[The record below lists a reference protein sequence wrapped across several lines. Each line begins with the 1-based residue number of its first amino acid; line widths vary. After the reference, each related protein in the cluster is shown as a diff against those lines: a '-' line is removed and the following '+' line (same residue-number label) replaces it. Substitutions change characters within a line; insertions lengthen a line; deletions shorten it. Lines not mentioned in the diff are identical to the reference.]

1 MNYYNFINNMKIDSK
16 LKFLKKVNFETLEY
30 DNFFYYDY
38 IEEIK
43 ENNKQLNIR
52 YKNIAIIQ
60 KLIDSYID
68 ECSYNGDDES
78 FENVTGS
85 ITSVL
90 RRDSNNIYARNKA
103 AFLYFTRYIYNFD
116 GIYYDIALDHL
127 NSIIHYNNDISYFI
141 LALLYQFKYMH
152 TKDNKYFNKTLEC
165 YNNIADIFK
174 NDININ
180 YNIYILYKT
189 KFANIEK
196 DIHFESYLKILEFNK
211 ENTFALSDLAKLYRD
226 KFISTK
232 NYDYY
237 LEAANYYI
245 ELSYI
250 SKDINVLLNLG
261 FIYTLM
267 FKYSNDIHFFDDAV
281 YTYKK
286 IESLK
291 NNSML
296 YNLLGYVYTIKYD
309 LTGNRDDFTFAMNYY
324 DSAMIF
330 DNSSSYFKAHLYL
343 IAYNKTEDDL
353 YFDAS
358 LSFFNHLDTDEVDIL
373 NSIAYLYEIKFCIN
387 KDKKDFDN
395 ALYYYNRAL
404 AIDRDYL
411 YTYINRFHL
420 YKLAYYI
427 FDDSNYF
434 TLVLNDYETLF
445 NEGQLMH
452 DELLYN
458 HINYNMGC
466 FYYSLYSDCL
476 KDEYIFSQYNFR
488 DEFFNKSLFFF
499 SHSNSFLAISNLYR
513 LKYMDERND
522 KYFNLA
528 LENINN
534 NFKYDIKNF
543 SQRALLYYE
552 KYKIEKNNK
561 YFYLALEDLNYALE
575 ANNYDKT
582 IYYNLALLH
591 HIKFI
596 ENKFDNYKEAEK
608 NYIAAIDLDS
618 SYLNAIENL
627 GFLYLIVYNRYNTE
641 HIFNNSLS
649 CYETILSHNQNSL
662 IALEGLADLYYM
674 KSCRND
680 IDYDARYDYIKKSIN
695 YYESTLSL
703 GIGIDSVYK
712 KFKDS
717 YIVLFK
723 DFSNKNNIN
732 EYFDKYIN
740 ILKSNRNLA
749 NKNLFILNNVMYD
762 MDKNIKHLIKASK
775 CLNSLKLDIFSIR
788 LCYDFFK
795 FLFETTKKV
804 KYGLLAVFY
813 IEYMSSIDKNN
824 ADYYFDTGI
833 LYHKLYLKTKNYEY
847 VISAFHC
854 YSRVLDINPNYPKC
868 NYNRAL
874 VLKYL
879 FEKTSKIDYIEN
891 AFENLVHSVKLG
903 NIEAYSLIADVYI
916 LLYKKHEKKEDYL
929 NKAIDNY
936 NLSIK
941 NNFYG
946 RNKYEVYFGMGLCY
960 YLKYK
965 IHRDI
970 EDYFN
975 KSLEYYR
982 NALNINKG
990 NRKIKRFIKYLY
1002 IVKKIIPP
1010 PSS

>member
-165 YNNIADIFK
+165 YNNIAYIFK

-358 LSFFNHLDTDEVDIL
+358 LSFFKIL
-373 NSIAYLYEIKFCIN
+373 P
-387 KDKKDFDN
+387 
-395 ALYYYNRAL
+395 
-404 AIDRDYL
+404 
-411 YTYINRFHL
+411 
-420 YKLAYYI
+420 
-427 FDDSNYF
+427 
-434 TLVLNDYETLF
+434 
-445 NEGQLMH
+445 M
-452 DELLYN
+452 LL
-458 HINYNMGC
+458 
-466 FYYSLYSDCL
+466 
-476 KDEYIFSQYNFR
+476 
-488 DEFFNKSLFFF
+488 
-499 SHSNSFLAISNLYR
+499 
-513 LKYMDERND
+513 
-522 KYFNLA
+522 
-528 LENINN
+528 
-534 NFKYDIKNF
+534 
-543 SQRALLYYE
+543 
-552 KYKIEKNNK
+552 
-561 YFYLALEDLNYALE
+561 
-575 ANNYDKT
+575 
-582 IYYNLALLH
+582 
-591 HIKFI
+591 
-596 ENKFDNYKEAEK
+596 
-608 NYIAAIDLDS
+608 DLD
-618 SYLNAIENL
+618 
-627 GFLYLIVYNRYNTE
+627 
-641 HIFNNSLS
+641 
-649 CYETILSHNQNSL
+649 
-662 IALEGLADLYYM
+662 
-674 KSCRND
+674 
-680 IDYDARYDYIKKSIN
+680 
-695 YYESTLSL
+695 
-703 GIGIDSVYK
+703 
-712 KFKDS
+712 
-717 YIVLFK
+717 
-723 DFSNKNNIN
+723 
-732 EYFDKYIN
+732 
-740 ILKSNRNLA
+740 
-749 NKNLFILNNVMYD
+749 
-762 MDKNIKHLIKASK
+762 
-775 CLNSLKLDIFSIR
+775 
-788 LCYDFFK
+788 
-795 FLFETTKKV
+795 
-804 KYGLLAVFY
+804 
-813 IEYMSSIDKNN
+813 
-824 ADYYFDTGI
+824 
-833 LYHKLYLKTKNYEY
+833 
-847 VISAFHC
+847 
-854 YSRVLDINPNYPKC
+854 
-868 NYNRAL
+868 
-874 VLKYL
+874 
-879 FEKTSKIDYIEN
+879 
-891 AFENLVHSVKLG
+891 
-903 NIEAYSLIADVYI
+903 
-916 LLYKKHEKKEDYL
+916 
-929 NKAIDNY
+929 
-936 NLSIK
+936 
-941 NNFYG
+941 
-946 RNKYEVYFGMGLCY
+946 
-960 YLKYK
+960 
-965 IHRDI
+965 
-970 EDYFN
+970 
-975 KSLEYYR
+975 
-982 NALNINKG
+982 
-990 NRKIKRFIKYLY
+990 
-1002 IVKKIIPP
+1002 
-1010 PSS
+1010 